1 MVNGIKLYEME
12 PKDLKNSEEL
22 NDTSKPDLKKTE
34 KSKSENEKP
43 VDLPEKKASKKTKEA
58 EKTVDVK
65 KTALDK
71 ESLSNTVEEKAQEE
85 NKVDSKETKDTT
97 EVEEVKQEDP
107 GKKADEKPEEVS
119 SEIKPEPE
127 EEKVPET
134 KAEKEEEKTEEITS
148 EEDQDKKET
157 VEVENNTQ
165 TEKVEEEQSK
175 EPEKAE
181 EKDTTKAEVKPETET
196 TAEPEKPV
204 AEKKKIKE
212 VIDYE
217 KYTQVELVNALRDVL
232 DNPDDYDLKAEIDAI
247 RSAFYKQRN
256 ENIEEAKKAFVDA
269 GGAEE
274 EFKAEQDPYENDIKD
289 LLKRYRQIRVE
300 YNKKLDAE
308 KEVNLKKKYEVIE
321 KIKSLINNEE
331 SINKTFNEFRDL
343 QREWHE
349 IGLVPQSKMKNL
361 WDLYHFHVENFYDYI
376 KINRELRDLDLKKN
390 LEMKISLCEHAEE
403 LLLEPSIIKAFN
415 MLQKYH
421 EQWREI
427 GPVPRENKDDIWE
440 RFKTVTAKI
449 NKKHQE
455 FFEDR
460 KSEQKKNLEA
470 KTALCEKAE
479 EINTAELSSYRD
491 WDEKSKELIE
501 LQKVWRTIG
510 FAPKKDNNKIYD
522 RFRTACDNFFN
533 AKREFYS
540 KNKEIQQNNL
550 QLKIDLCVQAE
561 ELKDSTDWKKTTQDF
576 INIQKQWKEIGPVPR
591 KHSDA
596 LWKRFRTACDFFFD
610 KKSEHFSDMDSE
622 QIDNLKA
629 KEDLVTEVENFKSAG
644 DVDKNL
650 KTLKEF
656 QRRWT
661 EIGHVPFKKKDEL
674 QNKFREAINKL
685 YDDLNID
692 EEKRNLLKF
701 RNKMSSYSESNRG
714 QNKMRME
721 REKYMNK
728 LKQLENDLVLL
739 DNNIGFFA
747 KSKNAESLIKDVK
760 KKIEDTKQKIEM
772 LKEKIRVIDD
782 MEN

>member
-58 EKTVDVK
+58 EKTVDEK

-181 EKDTTKAEVKPETET
+181 EKDTTKAEDKPETET